1 MKISRHLSAAFR
13 TSIRTVVSCTAF
25 WMAQSPVLPVSLQS
39 PLLAQSA
46 EQASDTERPRARIDG
61 DAQLTA
67 PVGMFA
73 PISQVYFPGTELMP
87 DPGIGAAAGLMVI
100 RVDGVYPHG
109 DGFRYD
115 LSWSGERPGEF
126 DLTQWLRR
134 RDGTPTTDLPALP
147 VKVTSLLAPER
158 FTPNDLRPPAGGW
171 VGGYRVMLALLG
183 VFWLAGLAALLWFRP
198 KAPGT
203 GAAQSSGRS
212 RLEQIRG
219 QLEAVLGRGELST
232 ADKAS
237 LETLIMGFWREQRK
251 LTALEP
257 AALLQTLLAD
267 PDSGPLL
274 RQLERWLYDRPQ
286 RADSAE
292 LQDLLLP
299 LQKLVEQS
307 EQSTERAVR

>member
-1 MKISRHLSAAFR
+1 MKLSRRLPAVFR
-13 TSIRTVVSCTAF
+13 TIIFCSAF
-25 WMAQSPVLPVSLQS
+25 WATQCQFLPVPVQSLLFAQSVEQD
-39 PLLAQSA
+39 SA
-46 EQASDTERPRARIDG
+46 PERPRARIDG

-73 PISQVYFPGTELMP
+73 PISQVYFPGTELIP
-87 DPGIGAAAGLMVI
+87 DPGTGAAAGLMVI

-158 FTPNDLRPPAGGW
+158 FTPNDLRPPASGW
-171 VGGYRVMLALLG
+171 VGGYRVLLG
-183 VFWLAGLAALLWFRP
+183 LLGFFWLAGLAALLWFRP

-203 GAAQSSGRS
+203 EAALSSGRT

-219 QLEAVLGRGELST
+219 QLEAVLGRGELCT

-237 LETLIMGFWREQRK
+237 LETLIVGFWREQRQ

-257 AALLQTLLAD
+257 ADLLQTLLND

-307 EQSTERAVR
+307 EQSAEGAGR

>member
-25 WMAQSPVLPVSLQS
+25 WMAQSPVLPVPLQS

-171 VGGYRVMLALLG
+171 VGGYRVMLGLLG

-203 GAAQSSGRS
+203 GAAQSSGRR

-237 LETLIMGFWREQRK
+237 LETLIVGFWREQRK

>member
-1 MKISRHLSAAFR
+1 MR
-13 TSIRTVVSCTAF
+13 TAVSCTAF
-25 WMAQSPVLPVSLQS
+25 WTAQGQVLPVPFQS
-39 PLLAQSA
+39 PLYAQAA
-46 EQASDTERPRARIDG
+46 EQASAAARPQARIDG
-61 DAQLTA
+61 DATLSA

-73 PISQVYFPGTELMP
+73 PISQVYFPGTELIP
-87 DPGIGAAAGLMVI
+87 DPGTGAAAGLMVI

-115 LSWSGERPGEF
+115 LSWSGEKPGEF

-134 RDGTPTTDLPALP
+134 RDGTPTTDLPALS

-158 FTPNDLRPPAGGW
+158 FTPNDLRPPASGW
-171 VGGYRVMLALLG
+171 VGGYRVLLG
-183 VFWLAGLAALLWFRP
+183 LLSVFWLAGLAALFWFRP
-198 KAPGT
+198 KGT
-203 GAAQSSGRS
+203 RSGSAQSTGRS
-212 RLEQIRG
+212 RLEQIRT
-219 QLEAVLGRGELST
+219 QLETVLGRGELST

-237 LETLIMGFWREQRK
+237 LETLIVGFWREQRK

-257 AALLQTLLAD
+257 ATLLHTLLAD

-307 EQSTERAVR
+307 EQSVEGTSR